1 MKKLFTLLA
10 VVVLTLG
17 VLAQAPQGISYQAV
31 IRDAGNHLITDKPV
45 GMKISILLGSETGT
59 PVYVE
64 THTTSSNVNGLVTI
78 LIGGGTPV
86 SGNFSGINWS
96 SGNYYIKTESDPD
109 GGTNYSITGTSK
121 FLSVPYAFYANNVFW
136 EPAKDN
142 NIFFSAGNVGIKTK
156 EPLAALD
163 VNGMIRASSETGSYL
178 SLEVPVHEVNAYINY
193 FNEENSRLFFQMN
206 GVNRM
211 TLGVNG
217 RVGIGTDTPD
227 RLLDVNGDA
236 VIKGNL
242 DVLGTITGNF
252 SIESI
257 DVSKITGLLGTGYTM
272 LFPDVL
278 YNQANIEIPSVFI
291 GQLLMVSSLGFE
303 TERISTPTTIVN
315 GEQRYKEEAG
325 LSMEYPIVFETASAT
340 DIAALKSWFDG
351 DKSPKA
357 GSVIVKDLAGNE
369 TCRYLFFEYVPDKY
383 EAGTDGRT
391 RFTIKHNLLPNNIC
405 HIEMDGTDFGNEH
418 SFNIATDKI
427 VIIQGVTY
435 TGFSPAVEV
444 NETARTITLTMD
456 YNEGMGIYNWAKQTV
471 QGLIGTKDI
480 AIIETTDG
488 VTEISRKNY
497 YECISIKWE
506 LIYGFS
512 LNKKL
517 KARVVIAY
525 GFWENA

>member
-17 VLAQAPQGISYQAV
+17 SLAQAPQRMNYQAV
-31 IRDAGNHLITDKPV
+31 IRDEGSRLITDRPV

-64 THTTSSNVNGLVTI
+64 THTASTNANGLVTV

-96 SGNYYIKTESDPD
+96 SGNYFIKTETDPE
-109 GGTNYSITGTSK
+109 GGTKYSISGTSK
-121 FLSVPYAFYANNVFW
+121 FLSVPYAFYADNVFW
-136 EPAKDN
+136 EPARDN
-142 NIFFSAGNVGIKTK
+142 NIFFSAGKVGIGTD

-163 VNGMIRASSETGSYL
+163 VIGMVRASSETGRYL
-178 SLEVPVHEVNAYINY
+178 SLDVPAHDVNAYINY
-193 FNEENSRLFFQMN
+193 FNEEKSRLYFQMN

-217 RVGIGTDTPD
+217 RVGIGTDVPD
-227 RLLDVNGDA
+227 ALLDVNGDA

-242 DVLGTITGNF
+242 DVQGTISGNF

-278 YNQANIEIPSVFI
+278 YNQANIEISSVFI

-303 TERISTPTTIVN
+303 TERISTPTSIVN
-315 GEQRYKEEAG
+315 GQQRYKEEPG
-325 LSMEYPIVFETASAT
+325 LSMEYPIVFETANAT

-351 DKSPKA
+351 VKSPKA
-357 GSVIVKDLAGNE
+357 GSVTVKDLAGNE

-418 SFNIATDKI
+418 SFNIATDKVVEI
-427 VIIQGVTY
+427 NGVTHP
-435 TGFSPAVEV
+435 GFSPAVEV

-471 QGLIGTKDI
+471 QGLSSAKGMS
-480 AIIETTDG
+480 IIETTDG
-488 VTEISRKNY
+488 VTETSRKNY